1 MKSEAPAE
9 KKAHGAHR
17 VCDQNAGGQYVVKSG
32 ELRAEQEIYNG
43 DRDGGNGEI
52 GEKTARFAPGKFYVR
67 PEFFYFIPMSQ
78 RYPKFIAR
86 FEHDGAHEERP
97 GERRADQRGDLQ
109 RIGTGTVHTDVD
121 DLSGDDEGSDAE
133 PHAEDGGENIG
144 GKEKFDEKI
153 EKHDADDDADDSEY
167 DHNVFLYG
175 KAYCLFCT
183 YNKYSAK
190 RLKSQ
195 TKYSRLELKI
205 KKKGEKRKISHSGR
219 WYAIDKRGK
228 NCYNHECPPEGAEG
242 KPP

>member
-109 RIGTGTVHTDVD
+109 RIGTGTVHADVD

-133 PHAEDGGENIG
+133 PHAEDGGENVG

-153 EKHDADDDADDSEY
+153 EKHDADDDADDGEY
-167 DHNVFLYG
+167 DHNVFL
-175 KAYCLFCT
+175 F
-183 YNKYSAK
+183 
-190 RLKSQ
+190 
-195 TKYSRLELKI
+195 
-205 KKKGEKRKISHSGR
+205 
-219 WYAIDKRGK
+219 GK
-228 NCYNHECPPEGAEG
+228 NWSDVTNDYFFVTNDISSR
-242 KPP
+242 